1 MLLTLLCA
9 LTVVVVVVT
18 GRKFSS
24 VEGKLDVLSS
34 IDIADTVCM
43 EGLFV
48 YNGYLYQSN
57 GWYGESALVK
67 VSTDTGSELKR
78 FDLKKQYFAEG
89 IAIVDSLIY
98 QLTYTHQT
106 CFIYRERDND
116 FELVG
121 NHSYASKE
129 GWGKSSLARHKQDVV
144 KLTLFVCF
152 VFLFI
157 VCA

>member
-1 MLLTLLCA
+1 MIVALILLLGSVLC
-9 LTVVVVVVT
+9 
-18 GRKFSS
+18 RKFSN

-34 IDIADTVCM
+34 VDIAETVCM

-48 YNGYLYQSN
+48 YDGYLYQSN

-67 VSTDTGSELKR
+67 VSTDTGSVVKR
-78 FDLKKQYFAEG
+78 FNLKKQYFAEG

-106 CFIYRERDND
+106 CFVYREKQNE

-129 GWGKSSLARHKQDVV
+129 GWGKWGFLNRKPSSTTPFH
-144 KLTLFVCF
+144 
-152 VFLFI
+152 
-157 VCA
+157 